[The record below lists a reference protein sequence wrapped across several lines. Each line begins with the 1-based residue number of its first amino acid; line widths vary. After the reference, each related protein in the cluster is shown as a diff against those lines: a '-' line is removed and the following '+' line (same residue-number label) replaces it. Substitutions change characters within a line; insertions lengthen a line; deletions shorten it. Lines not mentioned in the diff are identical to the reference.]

1 MVKKINKRGQSLT
14 IWIILALA
22 LVAAMALFFTIEIG
36 PEISIGSDK
45 ELDAKRVVQLCVE
58 DTIQETIEN
67 MIPHGGF
74 IEDSNSIEYNRIN
87 ISYLCLNKGNYLP
100 CISQHPNYINDLKK
114 EIIENSED
122 KIEQCF
128 QNMKTEA
135 EKRNFDVVLGE
146 MNIDIGF
153 AINRIFVSIDREIK
167 ISKKENAETFDEFK
181 FEIVN
186 PLYNLALIASEISNE
201 EAKNCYFEY
210 VGYNILN
217 KQTDIR
223 KTTLDEGTKIYSIKD
238 KKSGKEM
245 NIAIRGCAIPAGI

>member
-1 MVKKINKRGQSLT
+1 MVKVRNKRAQSIT
-14 IWIILALA
+14 IWVILALA

-45 ELDAKRVVQLCVE
+45 EFDAKRVVQTCIE
-58 DTIQETIEN
+58 DTIQETIER

-74 IEDSNSIEYNRIN
+74 IDDSNSIEYNRIN

-100 CISQHPNYINDLKK
+100 CISQHPTYINDLKK
-114 EIIENSED
+114 EISENSED
-122 KIEQCF
+122 KIEKCF
-128 QNMKTEA
+128 QNMKIEA

-146 MNIDIGF
+146 MKIDIGF
-153 AINRIFVSIDREIK
+153 AINRVFVDIEREVK
-167 ISKKENAETFDEFK
+167 ISKQENAETFNEFK
-181 FEIVN
+181 FEIIN

-201 EAKNCYFEY
+201 EAKTCYFEY

-217 KQTDIR
+217 KETDIR

-238 KKSGKEM
+238 KKSEKEM